1 MDWISPVSGLVGA
14 LVGAAASYLGTH
26 RAQAKALADARQ
38 ARLEAKQDTAVATL
52 ADTFGK
58 LQRHVRDVPG
68 DRERGL
74 DAEESTAFTATRQ
87 AWDQKLEDLTAPA
100 RIAVGVIRD
109 EALRE
114 RLYQTLDLLDGWQS
128 GLEYAYR
135 GGARSRAWVLRGIL
149 SHAVECVG
157 AWQREEPLPESNHAY
172 SDAVESLEL
181 KREEHELTAQAEASY
196 RREQRAQLASGVT
209 EPTSPAAE

>member
-14 LVGAAASYLGTH
+14 LVGAAASYGGT
-26 RAQAKALADARQ
+26 RQAQNKALADARH
-38 ARLEAKQDTAVATL
+38 ARLEAKQDTAVAML

-68 DRERGL
+68 ARRRGL
-74 DAEESTAFTATRQ
+74 DAEESAAFTAARQ
-87 AWDQKLEDLTAPA
+87 AWDQTLEDLTAPA

-109 EALRE
+109 ETLRG
-114 RLYQTLDLLDGWQS
+114 RLYQALDLLDGWQS

-157 AWQREEPLPESNHAY
+157 AWQREEPLPEPNHAY

-181 KREEHELTAQAEASY
+181 KREQAEATARAEAEY
-196 RREQRAQLASGVT
+196 RREQRAQRAGGPPS
-209 EPTSPAAE
+209 PPPAA

>member
-1 MDWISPVSGLVGA
+1 MDWLSPVSGLVGA
-14 LVGAAASYLGTH
+14 LVGAGLSYFGTH
-26 RAQAKALADARQ
+26 RAQVKALEDARQ

-68 DRERGL
+68 ARERGL
-74 DAEESTAFTATRQ
+74 DAEESAAFTAARET
-87 AWDQKLEDLTAPA
+87 WDQELEDLTAPA
-100 RIAVGVIRD
+100 RVAVGVIRD
-109 EALRE
+109 EALRA

-135 GGARSRAWVLRGIL
+135 GGARSRAWVLRGVL
-149 SHAVECVG
+149 AHAVACVG
-157 AWQREEPLPESNHAY
+157 AWQREEPMPEPNDAY

-181 KREEHELTAQAEASY
+181 KREEHEATAQAEAEY
-196 RREQRAQLASGVT
+196 RREQRAQTQGGHS
-209 EPTSPAAE
+209 